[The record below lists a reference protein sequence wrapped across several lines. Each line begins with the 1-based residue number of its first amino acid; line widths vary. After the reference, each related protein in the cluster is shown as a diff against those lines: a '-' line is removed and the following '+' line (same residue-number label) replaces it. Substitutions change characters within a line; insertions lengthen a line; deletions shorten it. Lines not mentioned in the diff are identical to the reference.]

1 MQRVRYY
8 TCMVIQAK
16 FSSECPNCRLPIQPG
31 ERVEWNRGERARH
44 TTCPWTSDRCEHPQ
58 FHRNGCTC
66 AVKINGTD
74 SDDRSY
80 DAWIAL
86 QTQDARD
93 EARGREI
100 LNAGPE
106 TAQPAHIAVEE
117 QGVYVMADG
126 AIVKVQAN
134 REKTRTYAK
143 RLVEIGGVR
152 LTEAGERVNAEYQYE
167 AGLVDQVAR
176 EGRKMTLD
184 EAKAFIL
191 RYGFCA
197 RCSRQLKDATSVLRG
212 IGPVCVTYFGDAPAQ
227 PSGDGLEPGSG
238 PAFDSPRRDYPD
250 TVSALP
256 SFRCEHNRSNH
267 CAVDGTP
274 LPTNLRARQAE
285 NWLTAKRSRW
295 CRPDDDELESAAY

>member
-8 TCMVIQAK
+8 AGMTITAK
-16 FSSECPNCRLPIQPG
+16 FSSKCPSCHRQINVG
-31 ERVEWNRGERARH
+31 ERVEWTRGQAAQHVQCVVADSFARGE
-44 TTCPWTSDRCEHPQ
+44 TPVGPQ
-58 FHRNGCTC
+58 QD
-66 AVKINGTD
+66 A
-74 SDDRSY
+74 DDRSY
-80 DAWIAL
+80 DAWLA
-86 QTQDARD
+86 AR
-93 EARGREI
+93 E
-100 LNAGPE
+100 
-106 TAQPAHIAVEE
+106 AQPSRIEVEDA
-117 QGVYVMADG
+117 GVYVMADG

-274 LPTNLRARQAE
+274 LPTNLRARQVE